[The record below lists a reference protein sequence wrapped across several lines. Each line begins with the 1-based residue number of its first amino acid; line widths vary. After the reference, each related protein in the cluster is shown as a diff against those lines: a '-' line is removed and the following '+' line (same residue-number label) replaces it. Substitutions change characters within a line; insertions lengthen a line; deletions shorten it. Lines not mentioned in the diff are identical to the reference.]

1 MVNSCRFSQLK
12 NVKYSKINR
21 IPFIHYNFEG
31 STFPFFFRSVKIN
44 DGNPEQLEVGNKL
57 FFRRLSVSLSR
68 PKRCNRGHNTVFFLP
83 TISNLTGKVDVSSR
97 FFAPLKHTL
106 DQIRIE
112 LKKI

>member
-1 MVNSCRFSQLK
+1 MLNIPKLTGFPL
-12 NVKYSKINR
+12 YIIISKAPLFR
-21 IPFIHYNFEG
+21 
-31 STFPFFFRSVKIN
+31 FFFRSVKIN